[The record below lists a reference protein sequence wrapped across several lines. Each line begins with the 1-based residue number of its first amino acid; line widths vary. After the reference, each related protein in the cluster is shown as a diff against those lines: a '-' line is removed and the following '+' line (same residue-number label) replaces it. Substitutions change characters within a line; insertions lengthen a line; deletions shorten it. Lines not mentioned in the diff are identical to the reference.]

1 MSKKIKAKEEVSYD
15 IYWKDLISL
24 MIEDFIAFFMPDLH
38 PQIDYSVPPVFLEQ
52 ELDKLLS
59 DLKKKGI
66 RFCDKLV
73 KLRLKNGKDRWI
85 FIHIEIQKKVDSN
98 FPVRMFIYFYRI
110 YDKYGIDGSD
120 IESIAVFLHK
130 IGKNKY
136 NRFTYQSGK
145 TKLVFDYRT
154 HSIFQD
160 TEKSLYENKNPFSL
174 VILASRQAVKK
185 DTEAEQTLS
194 FKQEFTEMA
203 FERGIPKYKIAAI
216 LQFIYYAIQL
226 PEDLENDY
234 EQYLNEILKPNDM
247 TTLQAKWNE
256 TWSGPKFEE
265 VFGDILNV
273 AWASREKMSALKEK
287 YDEAQKKIDMFRS
300 QSQEAKRIEKEA
312 IRKETEAIR
321 QKEEAKRKEEEALM
335 QKEEAKRKEEEAK
348 HKEEAVI
355 AISVIK
361 FAEKGFLEQEISES
375 LQISVKRVRDILS
388 KNKN

>member
-1 MSKKIKAKEEVSYD
+1 MAKKEEVSYD

-38 PQIDYSVPPVFLEQ
+38 TQIDYSVPPVFLEQ

-59 DLKKKGI
+59 DLKKRGI

-110 YDKYGIDGSD
+110 YDKYGIEGSD

-130 IGKNKY
+130 ISKNKY

-160 TEKSLYENKNPFSL
+160 TEKSLYKNKNPFSL
-174 VILASRQAVKK
+174 VILASRQAIKK

-203 FERGIPKYKIAAI
+203 FKRGIPKYKIAAI
-216 LQFIYYAIQL
+216 LQFIYYAMQL
-226 PEDLENDY
+226 PEDLENNY
-234 EQYLNEILKPNDM
+234 VQYLNEILKPNDM

-273 AWASREKMSALKEK
+273 AWTSREKMSALKEK
-287 YDEAQKKIDMFRS
+287 YDEAQKKIDIFRK

-312 IRKETEAIR
+312 LR
-321 QKEEAKRKEEEALM
+321 QKEESKRKEETIIV
-335 QKEEAKRKEEEAK
+335 K
-348 HKEEAVI
+348 
-355 AISVIK
+355 SVIK
-361 FAEKGFLEQEISES
+361 FNEKSFSAEEISES
-375 LQISVKRVRDILS
+375 LDIPIEKVKDILT
-388 KNKN
+388 KNKV